1 MSEGARVFATD
12 HPDMDNNL
20 IHRRFRY
27 PPCIT
32 FLSYRYP
39 GVQGVRYPGVSTWPG
54 EDPDPVRSWKVC
66 VERILVPTRWSSQES
81 LDHICKNARFGLT
94 GAGTSLEYRFYY
106 VGKGLGIHVLV
117 ITHVKV
123 GASFI
128 KRFFP
133 VGLRRRLPGQGFV
146 CVCVC
151 VFWRVSCDLTDSW
164 SLPDLFN
171 FVVLSGFGC
180 TSGFRCPRLSL
191 FLLFNRG
198 WPNSFLSISLVGCV
212 AVVLRSAELTAN
224 LCHSWLS
231 ILDSLDVDLLHSF
244 NLFFGGGFVSPCGG
258 VEWSHLRLGFDHLYV
273 FLALNF

>member
-54 EDPDPVRSWKVC
+54 EDPDLVRSWKVC

-117 ITHVKV
+117 ISHVKV

-128 KRFFP
+128 KRFFLLAYEEDCRAR
-133 VGLRRRLPGQGFV
+133 GLCV

-151 VFWRVSCDLTDSW
+151 FEELAVIWRIHGVYRTY
-164 SLPDLFN
+164 
-171 FVVLSGFGC
+171 
-180 TSGFRCPRLSL
+180 
-191 FLLFNRG
+191 
-198 WPNSFLSISLVGCV
+198 SIS
-212 AVVLRSAELTAN
+212 
-224 LCHSWLS
+224 
-231 ILDSLDVDLLHSF
+231 
-244 NLFFGGGFVSPCGG
+244 
-258 VEWSHLRLGFDHLYV
+258 
-273 FLALNF
+273 